1 MNSTLMVQKDRMT
14 PSEIKASSILA
25 SIYALRMLGIFL
37 ILPIFSVYA
46 SNLPSQPSV
55 FQIGLALGIYG
66 LTQAIFQIPFGVV
79 SDYIGRKKVIYF
91 GLILF
96 IIGSLLA
103 GFSTKIELITLGRAI
118 QGAGAISAVLSALL
132 ADLTS
137 NESRTKAMGI
147 VGVSIG
153 LTFALSLVLGPI
165 INKLI
170 GVSGIFILMGVL
182 SFVAIIVIKLFI
194 TEAPKTQK
202 VKKINLSE
210 LSFVLRR
217 WDLNRLNFGIFVLHA
232 TQISLFITIP
242 YYLISKG
249 GVALS
254 EHWSIYLPILFLSF
268 VFMVPMIIF
277 SQRWNLSKQTFL
289 VSILLLFV
297 SQFFF
302 INFSYGLLSISLAL
316 LVYFIGFNFLEAS
329 LPSLVSKIAPI
340 ERKGFSLGVYN
351 TFQSLGMFFGGVLG
365 GITANNFGYEGVFYF
380 CGIIIF
386 IWFILSLS
394 ITMPDLKKV

>member
-1 MNSTLMVQKDRMT
+1 MVQKDRMT
-14 PSEIKASSILA
+14 PNEIKASSILA

-37 ILPIFSVYA
+37 ILPIFSIYA

-66 LTQAIFQIPFGVV
+66 LTQAIFQIPFGIV

-96 IIGSLLA
+96 IMGSLLA

-170 GVSGIFILMGVL
+170 GVPGIFILMGVL

-210 LSFVLRR
+210 FSFILRR
-217 WDLNRLNFGIFVLHA
+217 RDLNRLNFGIFVLHA

-351 TFQSLGMFFGGVLG
+351 TCQSLGMFFGGVLG
-365 GITANNFGYEGVFYF
+365 GIAANNFGYEGVFYF

-394 ITMPDLKKV
+394 IKMPDLKKV

>member
-1 MNSTLMVQKDRMT
+1 MVQKDRMT
-14 PSEIKASSILA
+14 PGEIKASSILA

>member
-1 MNSTLMVQKDRMT
+1 MVQKDRMT

>member
-1 MNSTLMVQKDRMT
+1 MIQKDRMT

-37 ILPIFSVYA
+37 ILPIFSIYA
-46 SNLPSQPSV
+46 SNLPGQPSV

-66 LTQAIFQIPFGVV
+66 FTQAIFQIPFGMV

-96 IIGSLLA
+96 IIGSVLA
-103 GFSTKIELITLGRAI
+103 GVSTKIELITIGRAI

-170 GVSGIFILMGVL
+170 GVPGIFILMGVL

-210 LSFVLRR
+210 HSFILRR

-242 YYLISKG
+242 FYLISKG
-249 GVALS
+249 GIALS
-254 EHWSIYLPILFLSF
+254 EHWIIYLPILFLSF

-289 VSILLLFV
+289 VSIFFLFL

-302 INFSYGLLSISLAL
+302 IHFSYGILSISLAL
-316 LVYFIGFNFLEAS
+316 LIYFIGFNFLEAS

-351 TFQSLGMFFGGVLG
+351 TCQSLGMFFGGVLG
-365 GITANNFGYEGVFYF
+365 GISANYFGYEGVFYF

-394 ITMPDLKKV
+394 IKMPDLKKV

>member
-1 MNSTLMVQKDRMT
+1 MIQKDRMT

-37 ILPIFSVYA
+37 ILPIFSIYA
-46 SNLPSQPSV
+46 SNLPGQPSV

-66 LTQAIFQIPFGVV
+66 FTQAIFQIPFGMV

-96 IIGSLLA
+96 IIGSVLA
-103 GFSTKIELITLGRAI
+103 GVSTKIELITIGRAI

-170 GVSGIFILMGVL
+170 GVPGIFILMGVL

-210 LSFVLRR
+210 HSFILRR

-242 YYLISKG
+242 FYLISKG
-249 GVALS
+249 GIALS
-254 EHWSIYLPILFLSF
+254 EHWIIYLPILFLSF

-289 VSILLLFV
+289 VSIFFLFL

-302 INFSYGLLSISLAL
+302 IHFSYGILSISLAL
-316 LVYFIGFNFLEAS
+316 LIYFIGFNFLEAS

-351 TFQSLGMFFGGVLG
+351 TCQSLGMFFGGVLG
-365 GITANNFGYEGVFYF
+365 GISANYFGYEGVFYF

-386 IWFILSLS
+386 IWFIFSLS
-394 ITMPDLKKV
+394 IKMPDLKKV